1 LLLSTPHDGE
11 RGRERERESRKDE
24 EGNHNRITN
33 AKGFTITECK
43 EICKHKLKKINNKK
57 AQA

>member
-1 LLLSTPHDGE
+1 VGE

-43 EICKHKLKKINNKK
+43 EICNKLKKINNKK